1 MSSNEFRL
9 VTEYGLTDYPCGLSA
24 GTRLR
29 IKKEIVTRQ
38 GNAPTG
44 VVYPVG
50 ETWTVLNGVVDE
62 PGIIWLRQADGE
74 SHTWDAEDILDTFEK
89 ID

>member
-38 GNAPTG
+38 GRRNFYS
-44 VVYPVG
+44 VKV
-50 ETWTVLNGVVDE
+50 EN
-62 PGIIWLRQADGE
+62 
-74 SHTWDAEDILDTFEK
+74 
-89 ID
+89 